1 MSSDGTI
8 RLARQALLAG
18 SWLLVACLVVQLFL
32 VGLDVFGTSG
42 KVGTVHRD
50 FAYLYGWLAPGLV
63 LLAML
68 ARAPRWFTIG
78 TVVLLVL
85 FAIQTYLPSLQ
96 GSIPLLAATHAVNAL
111 AVFWLAVV
119 IARRSRHLLEPT
131 QPSGGSQ

>member
-8 RLARQALLAG
+8 RLARLTLLAG

-42 KVGTVHRD
+42 EVGTVHRD
-50 FAYLYGWLAPGLV
+50 FAYLYGWLAPALV

-68 ARAPRWFTIG
+68 GRAPRWFTVG

-96 GSIPLLAATHAVNAL
+96 DSIPLLAASHAVNAL

-119 IARRSRHLLEPT
+119 IARRARHLLEPR
-131 QPSGGSQ
+131 QPSGGP